1 MQLFVITDILEQE
14 YMFKGGRCG
23 ANWLVLKA
31 NIFRTLLVMA
41 AVLVAVC
48 IRTRVHEN
56 VGPDR
61 KTSQRD
67 ASSGL
72 FQTWVH

>member
-23 ANWLVLKA
+23 TSWLVLKA

-48 IRTRVHEN
+48 CYSHTVILHEN
-56 VGPDR
+56 LAFNAGAR
-61 KTSQRD
+61 
-67 ASSGL
+67 SGL
-72 FQTWVH
+72 YPTSAP